1 LRQYDG
7 FCGQDYDAR
16 AVATGNDYLEEQM
29 SRLVFAA
36 AMALC
41 IASAG
46 VSPARAQVTPGAAQ
60 ERITEGDL
68 KVITERRIDLV
79 KAALQLTP
87 EQQKYWPA
95 IEAAIRARADARRS
109 RLIQLAGY
117 ANDKRERSPLDLLRD
132 RADALTAR
140 GAALRKLVDA
150 WQPLYDTLDDAQ
162 RIRLR
167 VLALFVMREMRDL
180 AESRRYQ
187 TMDEEYGFED

>member
-1 LRQYDG
+1 
-7 FCGQDYDAR
+7 
-16 AVATGNDYLEEQM
+16 M
-29 SRLVFAA
+29 SKLVFAA
-36 AMALC
+36 VVALC
-41 IASAG
+41 VASAG
-46 VSPARAQVTPGAAQ
+46 VSPARAQVTPYGGPAQ
-60 ERITEGDL
+60 ERITEADL
-68 KVITERRIDLV
+68 KAITERRIDVV

-87 EQQKYWPA
+87 DQQKYWPA

-117 ANDKRERSPLDLLRD
+117 ASDKRERSPLDLLRD

-140 GAALRKLVDA
+140 GAALKRLVDA
-150 WQPLYDTLDDAQ
+150 WQPLYETLDDAQ

-167 VLALFVMREMRDL
+167 VLALFVLREMRDM

>member
-1 LRQYDG
+1 
-7 FCGQDYDAR
+7 
-16 AVATGNDYLEEQM
+16 M
-29 SRLVFAA
+29 SKLVFAA
-36 AMALC
+36 AVALC
-41 IASAG
+41 MTSAG
-46 VSPARAQVTPGAAQ
+46 ASPAHAQATPGATQ

-132 RADALTAR
+132 RADALSAR
-140 GAALRKLVDA
+140 GAALKKLVDA
-150 WQPLYDTLDDAQ
+150 WQPLYDSLDARQ
-162 RIRLR
+162 KVRLR
-167 VLALFVMREMRDL
+167 ILAVLVVRELRDRM
-180 AESRRYQ
+180 AERLEAADY
-187 TMDEEYGFED
+187 DEEE